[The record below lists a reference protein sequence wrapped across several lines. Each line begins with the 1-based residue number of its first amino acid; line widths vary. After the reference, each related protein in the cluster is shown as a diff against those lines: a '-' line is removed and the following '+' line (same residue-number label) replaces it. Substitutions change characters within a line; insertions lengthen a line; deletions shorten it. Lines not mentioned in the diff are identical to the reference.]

1 MKEENINSIYR
12 SLAGTDLTIEDT
24 EKFLEYVK
32 QTGLGVEA
40 ATQNIKVA
48 KEKADKKVDYS
59 EFERKIVDYFK
70 NIQTEINKDGL
81 FQYSDE
87 KDIEEF
93 RKFFQE
99 IVDKYIIIYKLKDD
113 KDECQRK
120 LTEIENIKSEIN
132 FLNKTTSPISS
143 DDLKRIN
150 DLNFKLGVKNL
161 EYKKILDLIEED
173 VKIITKNSK
182 KQEFIVL
189 VSNLIKDLND
199 LTNIM
204 DRLSLTP
211 RTKISVQKLFTSLT
225 DELSEMKNSYTNE
238 IKEFTNLC
246 LAAGITGPS
255 LQKEDVVIYNGSKPL
270 FGNDYTYLL
279 EEGKEYKVNRS
290 IFKNNGLEEFYIE
303 GFDKPFS
310 VSLFDTPNE
319 WKEKQDALN
328 KKNETVEN
336 NHAEIIKEPELTNTD
351 IVLNSFKDDEI
362 KLNERTP
369 FKIELVDEE
378 ENKQI
383 NDNPVSNTDKE
394 SVEPITKPENNEPAI
409 SIDDLMSTN
418 GEPTPALQKGDFVV
432 YNGSK
437 DYISSKDN
445 TNLLQKGFSYKVAN
459 SIINDKGE
467 EEIYLEGIDEPFSVT
482 LFETEE
488 IWKEHMNGLIT
499 QMVTKVDTKPINKEE
514 AYANA
519 VIGLSKKNVSF
530 NLKRAIGTALRK
542 IKDKIDRVKEVLSEK
557 LRPDFES
564 KYISDFMAIDA
575 DYEEELDDE
584 LIDMDEF
591 GKSFDEIKKEES
603 KSKKR

>member
-24 EKFLEYVK
+24 NKFLEFVS
-32 QTGLGVEA
+32 QTGLGVEEA
-40 ATQNIKVA
+40 AQNIKVA

-59 EFERKIVDYFK
+59 EFERKLVDYFK

-369 FKIELVDEE
+369 FKIELVDDEE
-378 ENKQI
+378 SRQI
-383 NDNPVSNTDKE
+383 NDNSVSITDKE
-394 SVEPITKPENNEPAI
+394 RVEPIIKPENNEPAI
-409 SIDDLMSTN
+409 KIEDLMSIK
-418 GEPTPALQKGDFVV
+418 GEHVPALKKGDFVV

-437 DYISSKDN
+437 DYISTKDN

-542 IKDKIDRVKEVLSEK
+542 VKDKIDKLKETLSEK

-575 DYEEELDDE
+575 DYEELDDE
-584 LIDMDEF
+584 LIDMNEF

>member
-59 EFERKIVDYFK
+59 EFERKLVDYFK

-246 LAAGITGPS
+246 LAAGISGPS

-383 NDNPVSNTDKE
+383 NDNPKSNTDKE
-394 SVEPITKPENNEPAI
+394 SAEPITKPENNEPAI
-409 SIDDLMSTN
+409 SIDDLISTN
-418 GEPTPALQKGDFVV
+418 GEPAPALKKGDYVV

-542 IKDKIDRVKEVLSEK
+542 VKDKIDRAKEVLSEK

-575 DYEEELDDE
+575 NYEELDDE

>member
-1 MKEENINSIYR
+1 MKDENINSIYR

-24 EKFLEYVK
+24 SKFLEFVS
-32 QTGLGVEA
+32 QTGLGVEE

-59 EFERKIVDYFK
+59 EFERKLVDYFK

-99 IVDKYIIIYKLKDD
+99 IVDKNIIIYKLKDD

-120 LTEIENIKSEIN
+120 LTEIENIKNEISS
-132 FLNKTTSPISS
+132 LNKTTSSISS

-161 EYKKILDLIEED
+161 EYKKVLDLIEED

-182 KQEFIVL
+182 KQEFIGL
-189 VSNLIKDLND
+189 VSSLTKDLNE
-199 LTNIM
+199 LTIIM
-204 DRLSLTP
+204 DRLSLTS
-211 RTKISVQKLFTSLT
+211 RTKTSVQKLFTSLI
-225 DELSEMKNSYTNE
+225 DELTEMNNLHTKE

-255 LQKEDVVIYNGSKPL
+255 LQKEDIVIYNGSKPL
-270 FGNDYTYLL
+270 FGNDYTSLL

-319 WKEKQDALN
+319 WQEKQVALN
-328 KKNETVEN
+328 KNKEIVESNPTEITNEP
-336 NHAEIIKEPELTNTD
+336 KLTNTN
-351 IVLNSFKDDEI
+351 IILNASKDDEI
-362 KLNERTP
+362 KLNERIP
-369 FKIELVDEE
+369 FKIDLVDDE
-378 ENKQI
+378 ENKHI
-383 NDNPVSNTDKE
+383 NDNLVSNTNKE
-394 SVEPITKPENNEPAI
+394 GVEPIINHENNEGAI
-409 SIDDLMSTN
+409 SIDELMSSN
-418 GEPTPALQKGDFVV
+418 GELTPALKKGDFVV

-437 DYISSKDN
+437 DYISTKDN
-445 TNLLQKGFSYKVAN
+445 TNLLQKGFSYKVTN

-467 EEIYLEGIDEPFSVT
+467 EEIYLEGFDEPFSVI

-499 QMVTKVDTKPINKEE
+499 QMVTKVDTKSINKEE
-514 AYANA
+514 AYTNA

-530 NLKRAIGTALRK
+530 NLKRAIATLLRK
-542 IKDKIDRVKEVLSEK
+542 AKDNIDKLKESLSSK

-575 DYEEELDDE
+575 DYEELDDDI
-584 LIDMDEF
+584 IDMNEF
-591 GKSFDEIKKEES
+591 SKSFDEIKKEES

>member
-24 EKFLEYVK
+24 NKFLEFVS
-32 QTGLGVEA
+32 QTGLGVEEA
-40 ATQNIKVA
+40 AQNIKVA

-59 EFERKIVDYFK
+59 EFERKLVDYFK

-369 FKIELVDEE
+369 FKIELVDDEE
-378 ENKQI
+378 SRQI
-383 NDNPVSNTDKE
+383 NDNSVSITDKE
-394 SVEPITKPENNEPAI
+394 RVEPIIKPENNEPAI
-409 SIDDLMSTN
+409 KIEDLMSTK
-418 GEPTPALQKGDFVV
+418 GEHVPALKKGDFVV

-437 DYISSKDN
+437 DYISTKDN

-542 IKDKIDRVKEVLSEK
+542 VKDKIDKLKETLSEK

-575 DYEEELDDE
+575 DYEELDDE
-584 LIDMDEF
+584 LIDMNEF